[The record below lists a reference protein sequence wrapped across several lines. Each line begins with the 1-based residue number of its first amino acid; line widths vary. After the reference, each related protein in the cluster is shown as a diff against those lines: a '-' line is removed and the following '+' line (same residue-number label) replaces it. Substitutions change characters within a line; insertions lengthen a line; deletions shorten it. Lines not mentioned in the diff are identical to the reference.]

1 MTALAPT
8 IESFFTGYLIG
19 QRGASAHTI
28 ASYRDTL
35 RLLFGYVYERTGI
48 RPSDLDV
55 ADLDA
60 EMVTGFLAALE
71 QTRHNATQT
80 RNLRLAAIHS
90 LFRHAALRHPEHA
103 WSIARVL
110 AIRPKK
116 TGQTVVSHLSDAEV
130 EALLASPD
138 RSTWTG
144 RRDHLLMLVMVT
156 SGPRVSEVTA
166 LTWAD
171 SSATRPGAHVLWHGK
186 GRKERISPLDA
197 PTTAALRLWQRE
209 NPAPAS
215 APVFTVRGTARK
227 MTPDAVAQRLR
238 VHAGAAAAS
247 CPSIATKNLT
257 PHVLRHTFAMRL
269 QSAGA
274 GGPVIALL
282 LGHESPAST
291 RPYLQADLELKQRA
305 LDRTAPPRTRRGRYT
320 AKDDLLAFLEAL

>member
-8 IESFFTGYLIG
+8 VQSFFTGYLLG

-35 RLLFGYVYERTGI
+35 RLVFGYVYEQAGI

-60 EMVTGFLAALE
+60 EMVSGFPAALE

-80 RNLRLAAIHS
+80 RTLRLAAIHS

-103 WSIARVL
+103 WPIARVL
-110 AIRPKK
+110 AIRPGKANQK
-116 TGQTVVSHLSDAEV
+116 VIAHLSQAEV

-138 RSTWTG
+138 RSTRTG

-171 SSATRPGAHVLWHGK
+171 ISATRPGAHVPWHGK
-186 GRKERISPLDA
+186 GRKERISLPDA
-197 PTTAALRLWQRE
+197 ASTAALRLWQRE
-209 NPAPAS
+209 NPGPVS
-215 APVFTVRGTARK
+215 AAVFTARGTTRK
-227 MTPDAVAQRLR
+227 MTTDAVAQRLR
-238 VHAGAAAAS
+238 VHAAAAAAR

-269 QSAGA
+269 QAAGA
-274 GGPVIALL
+274 GGPAIALL
-282 LGHESPAST
+282 PGHESPAST

-305 LDRTAPPRTRRGRYT
+305 LDRTAPPRTRRGRYIP
-320 AKDDLLAFLEAL
+320 KDDLLAFPEAL